1 MLSDPLHITAQVPAE
16 RLAEVC
22 GDDPTW
28 VCRNV
33 LDQLDSRFL
42 AEAADW
48 LVGVPLRI
56 LLIVVIASLA
66 VVSARRAIKV
76 GLRRMTAGGLRR
88 RISAAARGRAP
99 RSLFET
105 REHAIERSSQRV
117 EVLALVLASSAA
129 FVIWIVAGMMI
140 LAELGISLAPLVASA
155 GVAGIALGFGAQSL
169 IRDFLSGMFI
179 LIEDQFAVGD
189 IIDVGE
195 AVGEVEALSLRVTRL
210 RSVDGTVWHV
220 PNGEIRRVGNMS
232 QHWSRSLLDIDVGYD
247 TDLDRAQQVIK
258 RVADELWRQDSNILE
273 EPSVWGV
280 EAFGTRGITIRLVIK
295 TRPLENWRI
304 SRELRGRIKVAFDS
318 EGIEIPFPQQT
329 VHYRADPPPSP
340 DPQPGEPSA

>member
-1 MLSDPLHITAQVPAE
+1 MFLDLLHITAQVPSE

-33 LDQLDSRFL
+33 LDQLGSRSA
-42 AEAADW
+42 AEVADW
-48 LVGVPLRI
+48 LVGAPLRI
-56 LLIVVIASLA
+56 LLIMAVAYLA
-66 VVSARRAIKV
+66 VAFSRRAIKV

-88 RISAAARGRAP
+88 RISAAAQGRAP

-105 REHAIERSSQRV
+105 KEHAVERSSQRV
-117 EVLALVLASSAA
+117 EVLALVLASAAA
-129 FVIWIVAGMMI
+129 FAIWVVAGMLV
-140 LAELGISLAPLVASA
+140 LAELGISLAPLVAGA
-155 GVAGIALGFGAQSL
+155 GVAGVALGFGAQSL
-169 IRDFLSGMFI
+169 VRDFLSGMFI

-189 IIDVGE
+189 IVDVGD
-195 AVGEVEALSLRVTRL
+195 ADGEVEALSLRTTRL

-247 TDLDRAQQVIK
+247 ADIEHAQLVIK
-258 RVADELWRQDSNILE
+258 RVADELWREDANILD

-280 EAFGTRGITIRLVIK
+280 EAFGIRGITIRLVIK
-295 TRPLENWRI
+295 TRPSENWRI
-304 SRELRGRIKVAFDS
+304 SRELRGRIKVAFDA
-318 EGIEIPFPQQT
+318 EKIEIPLPQQM
-329 VHYRADPPPSP
+329 VHYRSDPPPSI
-340 DPQPGEPSA
+340 S